1 MARPH
6 FRNSLCALFFFLF
19 AIGVAA
25 ASEFHGRLTFNGLP
39 LPGATVTAQRGAKKI
54 VTASDQSGIFTFA
67 DLSDGAWKIV
77 IEMQCFATVREDVT
91 IAKDTPVGKWEMK
104 LLPLDQVK
112 ATVQVPQTTL
122 SSASAVSGA
131 IPLIPRKKAEASQ
144 PGAAPEMPRPE
155 EQAENSEKAAD
166 GFLVNGSVSN
176 AATSQY
182 AMDRAFGNTRKGSK
196 GIYNYGI
203 AAILGNSAL
212 DARPYSLSGFDTPK
226 DVYDRV
232 TMILTAGGPIKI
244 PRLLPRGPNF
254 FVSYQWTRNNNAAL
268 QSGIVPTSDERSGNL
283 AGLLNALGQPVT
295 VYDPATGVPFAGNVV
310 PVSAQALALLKY
322 YPLPNIANTSL
333 YNYQGQVLDSSHQD
347 VFQTRLDK
355 NLGNK
360 NGLYGGLNLQSTRAG
375 SANFFGFVD
384 TTDTLGLDG
393 HINWWHRFNMRHYM
407 NLGYHIS
414 RLRTEVVP
422 NFANRLNIAAAAG
435 INGVDPDPADWG
447 PPSLGF
453 SSGITGLSDAQSA
466 FNRNRTDAFSA
477 SSEVY
482 HGHHNVTFGGDFRK
496 LEYNDFFQQNPEGR
510 FSFTGAATAGADSA
524 GSDLADFLIGVPD
537 TSSIAYG
544 NPDKY
549 LREPVYDAYITDDWR
564 MLPGLTINAGLR
576 WEDDEPIT
584 ELKGRL
590 VNLDVATGFTAA
602 APVLGSA
609 PIGAITGTHYPGSL
623 IRPDRGGIEP
633 RIGFAWRPIP
643 ASTVVVRVGY
653 GIYRDS
659 SVYQSSALQMA
670 QQAPLSTSLSTANS
684 AACQLSLANG
694 FQPCAAAATDSFAM
708 DPNFRVGY
716 AQTWQLAIQRDL
728 PGALQ
733 MTATYLGIKGTHGVQ
748 EFLPNTYPIGAANPC
763 PNCPSGFAW
772 RTSGGDSSRESGQ
785 LQMRRRLRS
794 GFTATMLYTF
804 SKSIDDDAYL
814 GGQGQAASTGQG
826 TAASASIA
834 GSNASIA
841 QNWRDL
847 RGERS
852 LSSFDQRHL
861 ASLQAQ
867 YTSGE
872 GLKGGDLLTGWRGR
886 VLKEWTIVANLS
898 AGSGLPETP
907 VYFAVVPGAAVTG
920 TIRPSTTGASVY
932 KSPSGLHLNPVAYSA
947 PAAGQWGTAG
957 RYSITGP
964 NQFSLDSAMART
976 FRPNGRIYLDAQ
988 VSATNLLN
996 HAAFTGWNTTV
1007 NSTQFGLPVAA
1018 NPMRSLQTT
1027 LRLRF

>member
-1 MARPH
+1 MARYL
-6 FRNSLCALFFFLF
+6 FRNSLCALILFFC
-19 AIGVAA
+19 AAAVAA
-25 ASEFHGRLTFNGLP
+25 ASEFQGRLTFNGLP
-39 LPGATVTAQRGAKKI
+39 LPGATITAQRGAKKI

-67 DLSDGAWKIV
+67 DLSDGTWKMV
-77 IEMQCFATVREDVT
+77 IEMQCFATVHEDVT
-91 IAKDTPVGKWEMK
+91 IAKETPVGKWEMK

-112 ATVQVPQTTL
+112 ATVQVPQTAL
-122 SSASAVSGA
+122 SSTSAVA
-131 IPLIPRKKAEASQ
+131 PLIPRKKPDA
-144 PGAAPEMPRPE
+144 GAAPEIPHPE

-203 AAILGNSAL
+203 AAILDNSAL

-232 TMILTAGGPIKI
+232 TMIVTFGGPIKI

-254 FVSYQWTRNNNAAL
+254 FVSYQWTRNNDAKI
-268 QSGIVPTSDERSGNL
+268 QSGIVPTSDERGGDLS
-283 AGLLNALGQPVT
+283 GLLNALGQPVT
-295 VYDPATGVPFAGNVV
+295 VYDPATGVPFAGNIV
-310 PVSAQALALLKY
+310 PVSAQAQALLKY
-322 YPLPNIANTSL
+322 YPQPNIASTSL
-333 YNYQGQVLDSSHQD
+333 YNYQAQVLNSSHQD

-360 NGLYGGLNLQSTRAG
+360 NGFYGGLNLQSTRAG
-375 SANFFGFVD
+375 STNFFGFVD

-422 NFANRLNIAAAAG
+422 NFENRVNVAAAAG
-435 INGVDPDPADWG
+435 ISGGDPDPADWG

-453 SSGITGLSDAQSA
+453 SSGIAGLSDATSA
-466 FNRNRTDAFSA
+466 FNRNRTDAISA
-477 SSEVY
+477 SSEIY
-482 HGHHNVTFGGDFRK
+482 HGHHNVTFGADLRK
-496 LEYNDFFQQNPEGR
+496 LEYNDYFQLNPEGS
-510 FSFTGAATAGADSA
+510 FAFTGTATAGANST
-524 GSDLADFLIGVPD
+524 GSDLADFLIGTPD

-564 MLPGLTINAGLR
+564 IRPGLTINAGLR
-576 WEDDEPIT
+576 WEDNEPIT

-590 VNLDVATGFTAA
+590 VNLDIAPGFTGA

-609 PIGAITGTHYPGSL
+609 PVGAITGSHYPTSL

-643 ASTVVVRVGY
+643 ASTVVVRAGFGV
-653 GIYRDS
+653 YRDS
-659 SVYQSSALQMA
+659 SVYQSSALQMT
-670 QQAPLSTSLSTANS
+670 QQAPLSTSRSTANS
-684 AACQLSLANG
+684 IACPLSLGNG
-694 FQPCAAAATDSFAM
+694 FLPCAAAATDTFAM
-708 DPNFRVGY
+708 DPNFHVGY

-748 EFLPNTYPIGAANPC
+748 EFLPNTYPIGATNPC
-763 PNCPSGFAW
+763 PSCPSGFAY
-772 RTSGGDSSRESGQ
+772 RTSGGDSTRESGQ
-785 LQMRRRLRS
+785 LQLRRRLRS
-794 GFTATMLYTF
+794 GFTATLLYTF

-826 TAASASIA
+826 QAASASIA

-852 LSSFDQRHL
+852 LSSFDQRQL
-861 ASLQAQ
+861 ANLQAQ

-872 GLKGGDLLTGWRGR
+872 GLKGGTLLTGWRGKL
-886 VLKEWTIVANLS
+886 LKEWTLVTNIS
-898 AGSGLPETP
+898 AGTGLPESP
-907 VYFAVVPGAAVTG
+907 SYFAVVPGAAFTG
-920 TIRPSTTGASVY
+920 TLRPSSTGASVY
-932 KSPSGLHLNPVAYSA
+932 KSASGLHLNPAAYTA

-957 RYSITGP
+957 RDSITGP

-976 FRPNGRIYLDAQ
+976 FRPTSRSYLDLQ

-996 HAAFTGWNTTV
+996 HTAFTGWNTTV

-1018 NPMRSLQTT
+1018 NAMRSLQTT